1 LECASK
7 LNALE
12 NSIYI
17 EHFKNV
23 ISERGL
29 SNSFEN
35 YKANTEKK
43 SLFSS
48 SSIFKISS
56 LSIVVLVLF
65 KFCSK
70 QVGEKL
76 QDNKQTENQQIEQIE
91 FEKRMENE
99 LSSNSRID
107 NCYLILQ
114 KKLDGHKKDLDS
126 VKKNRPN
133 SLSNFVE
140 NLIINERDVSGFIDS
155 NFYKTDFSDIYF
167 QRLKSSLILRYTS
180 KFDSLITNL

>member
-1 LECASK
+1 
-7 LNALE
+7 
-12 NSIYI
+12 
-17 EHFKNV
+17 
-23 ISERGL
+23 
-29 SNSFEN
+29 
-35 YKANTEKK
+35 
-43 SLFSS
+43 
-48 SSIFKISS
+48 
-56 LSIVVLVLF
+56 
-65 KFCSK
+65 
-70 QVGEKL
+70 VGEKL

-99 LSSNSRID
+99 LSFNSRID